1 MSAPFAVDLEELAR
15 VVAEMATCQARLHDV
30 AEETSRQVHALHGSW
45 QGEAAVA
52 HEVAQRVWDA
62 GFRDMREALAAM
74 RTAADVAHH
83 HYESAALTNLEMWG
97 RVR

>member
-15 VVAEMATCQARLHDV
+15 VVGEMATCQGQLLEV
-30 AEETSRQVHALHGSW
+30 ADEISRQVRALHDSW

-52 HEVAQRVWDA
+52 HEVAQRAWDA
-62 GFRDMREALAAM
+62 GFGDTREALAAM

-83 HYESAALTNLEMWG
+83 HYEAAALTNVGMWEQL
-97 RVR
+97 R